1 MSDQNVRVLLR
12 GDESCGADR
21 RPPAA
26 GGGQGADGGG
36 GGLGAAA
43 GAVPGHHPRTRTPAP
58 RGRALH
64 RKQVLYCTVYCAVL
78 YITIHRVIIAGFLT
92 DGPAIKLQDKLR
104 IGDWIRSI
112 DGHQVSGENDKAG
125 ETD

>member
-1 MSDQNVRVLLR
+1 MPDQNVRVLLR

-26 GGGQGADGGG
+26 GGGQGGDGGG

-43 GAVPGHHPRTRTPAP
+43 GALPGHHPRPRTPAP

-64 RKQVLYCTVYCAVL
+64 RQQVLYCAVYCAVL
-78 YITIHRVIIAGFLT
+78 YCTVLYITG
-92 DGPAIKLQDKLR
+92 
-104 IGDWIRSI
+104 
-112 DGHQVSGENDKAG
+112 
-125 ETD
+125 

>member
-1 MSDQNVRVLLR
+1 MIMLMTDQNVRVLLR

-26 GGGQGADGGG
+26 GGGQGGDGGG

-43 GAVPGHHPRTRTPAP
+43 GALPGHHPRTRTPAP

-64 RKQVLYCTVYCAVL
+64 RKQVLYCTVY
-78 YITIHRVIIAGFLT
+78 YILSTIHMEIN
-92 DGPAIKLQDKLR
+92 LQIL
-104 IGDWIRSI
+104 
-112 DGHQVSGENDKAG
+112 
-125 ETD
+125 